1 MSLAVIGL
9 AHKLKYVAEKEN
21 VQQDDLCQPG
31 HDPYEKTASH
41 AGFTPSWCYTFRRA
55 QSSTKEFK
63 SNVAHASGF
72 TLCPRLTA
80 ESCHR

>member
-41 AGFTPSWCYTFRRA
+41 AGFTPSWCYTCQQV
-55 QSSTKEFK
+55 QSTRQEYKLK
-63 SNVAHASGF
+63 H
-72 TLCPRLTA
+72 C
-80 ESCHR
+80 SCLRIYFVSSLDS

>member
-41 AGFTPSWCYTFRRA
+41 AGFTPSWCYTFR
-55 QSSTKEFK
+55 
-63 SNVAHASGF
+63 
-72 TLCPRLTA
+72 
-80 ESCHR
+80 